1 MDERGTFAGLIY
13 CVVGSLSKSFSQISQ
28 LISLHG
34 GQIAHSMKNPD
45 ITHIVSTVD
54 EIRKRNS
61 VVNQA
66 KERDILIVSE
76 TYLLA
81 CIEARRRLPEQK
93 FILRETSETK
103 PPIHSTKRIKKGTQ
117 RPSEKDLED
126 PTPGSFFLIYFF
138 FFSSFQK
145 KPEIKSKMEQ
155 ILLKISSSSLFLFSP
170 FSILFFIFLSCIN
183 KLFSLCISLKSDP
196 PFFFLFLFPLF
207 QFSSSF
213 LTEKRKFLLSSFLN
227 DLCFKGDT
235 EGVLNLLRGDHSV
248 TQHSED
254 GEAPL
259 HCATEGGH
267 CKLVEL
273 LISKGASVNVRTK
286 FGTTPLHCAAWQG
299 NTEMVNLLLSHGAS
313 LNLENTYGEIPLHC
327 AAREGFENVVQ
338 ILLDHGANIN
348 QGDWF
353 GATSFLKAA
362 DRGHVSIVR
371 LLFSRG
377 ANPHAQNW
385 KGQTARDLAQS
396 KGHDPVVEL
405 IDSFLSKEM
414 KKEKVLGEN
423 EIVSKSPPESPK
435 EPPKKRRKRTKSP
448 PSEILRSVAIE
459 NSTICSCSQIRL
471 RSHKLCSAKNHQA
484 S

>member
-1 MDERGTFAGLIY
+1 
-13 CVVGSLSKSFSQISQ
+13 
-28 LISLHG
+28 
-34 GQIAHSMKNPD
+34 MKNPD

-126 PTPGSFFLIYFF
+126 PTP
-138 FFSSFQK
+138 
-145 KPEIKSKMEQ
+145 
-155 ILLKISSSSLFLFSP
+155 
-170 FSILFFIFLSCIN
+170 
-183 KLFSLCISLKSDP
+183 
-196 PFFFLFLFPLF
+196 
-207 QFSSSF
+207 
-213 LTEKRKFLLSSFLN
+213 EKRKFLLSSFLN